1 MNRKNETVRS
11 VVLGTVRRQPLLCT
25 ALVLAVA
32 GAVAASLLPPL
43 VLGRVV
49 DRLTARQ
56 VVPFA
61 LALGYFGLLAL
72 SGGLDSLRESLL
84 TVFGQKMTH
93 ALRSA
98 MCAKLD
104 KLPAEA
110 FVNQES
116 GAAVSRFVG
125 DVDTVEELFISG
137 IISMFADA
145 CRLCGIL
152 AVIFAENRG
161 LALILLVG
169 FAAAVSLY
177 PRGAKAD
184 AESAAAKPCRCGAGF
199 RPCAGNAALHP
210 HHPHPAA
217 GKLHGKSL

>member
-84 TVFGQKMTH
+84 TVFGQRMTH

-125 DVDTVEELFISG
+125 DVDTVEELFTSG

-161 LALILLVG
+161 LALILLV
-169 FAAAVSLY
+169 VLPLLYLY

-210 HHPHPAA
+210 HHPHPSA

>member
-84 TVFGQKMTH
+84 TVFGQRMTH
-93 ALRSA
+93 ALRSTMNKHA
-98 MCAKLD
+98 YLAKLSPTAYTASETD
-104 KLPAEA
+104 
-110 FVNQES
+110 
-116 GAAVSRFVG
+116 
-125 DVDTVEELFISG
+125 
-137 IISMFADA
+137 
-145 CRLCGIL
+145 
-152 AVIFAENRG
+152 
-161 LALILLVG
+161 
-169 FAAAVSLY
+169 
-177 PRGAKAD
+177 
-184 AESAAAKPCRCGAGF
+184 SA
-199 RPCAGNAALHP
+199 
-210 HHPHPAA
+210 
-217 GKLHGKSL
+217 GKSLDCLRCEF

>member
-49 DRLTARQ
+49 DHLTARQ
-56 VVPFA
+56 AVPFA
-61 LALGYFGLLAL
+61 LALGYFALLAL
-72 SGGLDSLRESLL
+72 SGGLESLRESLL
-84 TVFGQKMTH
+84 TVFGQRMTH

-125 DVDTVEELFISG
+125 DVDTVSYTHLT
-137 IISMFADA
+137 
-145 CRLCGIL
+145 L
-152 AVIFAENRG
+152 
-161 LALILLVG
+161 
-169 FAAAVSLY
+169 
-177 PRGAKAD
+177 PT
-184 AESAAAKPCRCGAGF
+184 
-199 RPCAGNAALHP
+199 
-210 HHPHPAA
+210 
-217 GKLHGKSL
+217 KLEV

>member
-104 KLPAEA
+104 KLPAAA
-110 FVNQES
+110 FVNRNP
-116 GAAVSRFVG
+116 ARRFPALWVMW
-125 DVDTVEELFISG
+125 TRWKSC
-137 IISMFADA
+137 SPPASSA
-145 CRLCGIL
+145 CLRM
-152 AVIFAENRG
+152 
-161 LALILLVG
+161 
-169 FAAAVSLY
+169 
-177 PRGAKAD
+177 
-184 AESAAAKPCRCGAGF
+184 
-199 RPCAGNAALHP
+199 
-210 HHPHPAA
+210 PAA
-217 GKLHGKSL
+217 CAAFWL